1 MLMKGV
7 KMTKNISLE
16 LLLSD
21 EVCRLLDCFA
31 STMNIQVVF
40 YSRSGEV
47 LKRGRSFGNSR
58 YCTLMQEKFFGIEKC
73 IELDSQMQKLS
84 LKEEKAVLYRCHAG
98 LYELIAPVK
107 ILGEAAGFVM
117 FGQVRTDREL
127 PEFASGH
134 PEAAAAFAQLPCFDH
149 EGAESL
155 KDMINMLIGYIVDK
169 ELISYSGSMK
179 LQTLHYFINE
189 NFTRPVT
196 LHQAARFLH
205 MSDSSLT
212 HFLRDNHQTS
222 FKQLLIEKRLSHAE
236 KLWRENPALSVAE
249 TAALCGYDDPHYF
262 SRLYRKN
269 RKHTAKSF
277 IDSLRKK

>member
-1 MLMKGV
+1 
-7 KMTKNISLE
+7 MTENISFD

-40 YSRSGEV
+40 YSRSGKI
-47 LKRGRSFGNSR
+47 LRRGRSFGNSR
-58 YCTLMQEKFFGIEKC
+58 YCTLMQNKFFGMERC
-73 IELDSQMQKLS
+73 FELDSRMQELCR
-84 LKEEKAVLYRCHAG
+84 KEEKALLYRCHAG
-98 LYELIAPVK
+98 LYDLIAPVK
-107 ILGEAAGFVM
+107 VLGEVAGFVV
-117 FGQVRTDREL
+117 FGQFRIEKEL

-134 PEAAAAFAQLPCFDH
+134 ADAAEAFEQLPCFDH

-155 KDMINMLIGYIVDK
+155 KSMINMLIGYIVDK
-169 ELISYSGSMK
+169 ELVSYSGSTK
-179 LQTLHYFINE
+179 LQRLHCFINE
-189 NFTRPVT
+189 NFSKPVT
-196 LHQAARFLH
+196 LHQAAKFLC

-222 FKQLLIEKRLSHAE
+222 FKQLLIEKRLDHAE

-249 TAALCGYDDPHYF
+249 AASLSGYDDPHYF

-269 RKHTAKSF
+269 RQRTARSF
-277 IDSLRKK
+277 IDSLRNK